1 MISSSAGL
9 DVSKVY
15 FLLWTGHE
23 FQDQLFKH
31 AIARLAKAGLFPIH
45 DRTHKQG
52 EAVLKVIIEASP
64 VTGLPG
70 KVMYKRSLELYENVF
85 TERTPPARVWTVTWS
100 GGIPEGFRPTE
111 QALRALKARKRQA
124 LSHQTYLSFLS
135 SHRAHTISRLCA
147 YAVTRV
153 RLAKA
158 RGMSLRSDGE
168 TVSNGLSVYPTCCA
182 TQSVGICSMAI
193 L

>member
-1 MISSSAGL
+1 MVCRKSSMGLMSHPRGLRRGSGRRICRADAIRSIDLSLRVCQGLAADFRRRSAFSSAA
-9 DVSKVY
+9 
-15 FLLWTGHE
+15 LWG
-23 FQDQLFKH
+23 
-31 AIARLAKAGLFPIH
+31 RKAGT
-45 DRTHKQG
+45 DRVR
-52 EAVLKVIIEASP
+52 E
-64 VTGLPG
+64 
-70 KVMYKRSLELYENVF
+70 
-85 TERTPPARVWTVTWS
+85 
-100 GGIPEGFRPTE
+100 GIPEGFCPTE

-124 LSHQTYLSFLS
+124 LSHPTYLSFPFLS

-147 YAVTRV
+147 YAATRV